1 MNGNNKLSLIVITSE
16 NNFIMLN
23 ISNMTKWN
31 FRYFISNISFH
42 GKKSTWCCTFQHQ
55 LYKASQI

>member
-23 ISNMTKWN
+23 ISNMTK
-31 FRYFISNISFH
+31 
-42 GKKSTWCCTFQHQ
+42 
-55 LYKASQI
+55 